1 MYSSHWQKRKVLYGN
16 PFPLCFSV
24 EILAVKNME
33 GELEVGISLVER
45 ADGLFTFNP

>member
-1 MYSSHWQKRKVLYGN
+1 MEILNGN
-16 PFPLCFSV
+16 PFTPCFSV

-33 GELEVGISLVER
+33 GKFEVGESLVER